1 LVKYE
6 IYAQKL
12 DYVNQGVLEDF
23 IRKKLKTYLLQC
35 GNERSVTKYILFL
48 PNKIGDW
55 GLRTGKAGEEELI
68 TNAQCPIPHF

>member
-1 LVKYE
+1 LVKSE

-35 GNERSVTKYILFL
+35 GNGRTVTKHILFL
-48 PNKIGDW
+48 PNKIGVKKGIGYRLQGTDYS
-55 GLRTGKAGEEELI
+55 L
-68 TNAQCPIPHF
+68 